1 MAERVKVTFAAVA
14 VSDLVEI
21 RAYYTGQ
28 GVPEVGERLL
38 GEILNLVESLSL
50 HPDKG
55 RIVPEF
61 GRSNLREL
69 IHPPFRIVYRR
80 DQTRARV
87 VRIWRSERLL
97 KLPL

>member
-1 MAERVKVTFAAVA
+1 MAERVNVTFAAVA

-21 RAYYTGQ
+21 RTYYTGQ

-38 GEILNLVESLSL
+38 REILNHAASLSV

-61 GRSNLREL
+61 DRQFTGMPRRAGRSR
-69 IHPPFRIVYRR
+69 
-80 DQTRARV
+80 TRKVSALWV
-87 VRIWRSERLL
+87 QA
-97 KLPL
+97 